1 MKTRSGVPEKQAFG
15 PALPNETRW
24 LITPRKAPIDWLLK
38 NDSAYQV
45 ESDGPTAFE
54 ACARLGMSLSE
65 VVDIRPITE
74 KP

>member
-1 MKTRSGVPEKQAFG
+1 MKTRSGVPETQAFG
-15 PALPNETRW
+15 PALPSETRW
-24 LITPRKAPIDWLLK
+24 LITPRKAPIGWLLK

-65 VVDIRPITE
+65 VVDIMPVTE
-74 KP
+74 SK